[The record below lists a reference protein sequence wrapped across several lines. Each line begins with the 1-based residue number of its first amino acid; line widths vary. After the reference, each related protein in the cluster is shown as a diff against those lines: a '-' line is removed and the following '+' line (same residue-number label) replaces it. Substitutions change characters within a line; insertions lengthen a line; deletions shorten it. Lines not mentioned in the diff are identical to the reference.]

1 MFFTPNHPNQ
11 SVRLFLTPLT
21 LQVFLWGQS
30 SPRGSSPW
38 PGADSDLTAN
48 YNHKPPSHPS
58 QFGSWKQSCIQR
70 PLLLN
75 LTVDREGVLPCP
87 PQTLSGPH
95 AYSPTLRTPH
105 AGSPPTPRLLFPP
118 LFLGS
123 QALLEKDPR
132 LTTPEHSSIAHG
144 DLLHLFPVGPSRF
157 PSRNDSKLLRLC
169 SGSKYISTPGGPHQP
184 LCWHDAHPVTT
195 SDPLLSISDLYW
207 HTFYPLATESILFL
221 SQRFLF
227 LLSSFS
233 FNSLVPL
240 PCPQPLGTT
249 ILLFASMILTTVSD
263 NKAVWDV
270 ILLNNSIWIQKI
282 LTGWL

>member
-38 PGADSDLTAN
+38 PGADSGLTAN
-48 YNHKPPSHPS
+48 YNSQASQPPLTIWFLKAKLHPES
-58 QFGSWKQSCIQR
+58 PPPKLNCRQR
-70 PLLLN
+70 GCLA
-75 LTVDREGVLPCP
+75 LPSSDLVRTP
-87 PQTLSGPH
+87 SFFPH
-95 AYSPTLRTPH
+95 IETPH
-105 AGSPPTPRLLFPP
+105 AGSPPTPRLLSPP

-169 SGSKYISTPGGPHQP
+169 SGSKYTSTPAGPHQP

-207 HTFYPLATESILFL
+207 HTFYPLTTESFLFL

-233 FNSLVPL
+233 FNSLFPL

-249 ILLFASMILTTVSD
+249 ILLFASMILTNVSD